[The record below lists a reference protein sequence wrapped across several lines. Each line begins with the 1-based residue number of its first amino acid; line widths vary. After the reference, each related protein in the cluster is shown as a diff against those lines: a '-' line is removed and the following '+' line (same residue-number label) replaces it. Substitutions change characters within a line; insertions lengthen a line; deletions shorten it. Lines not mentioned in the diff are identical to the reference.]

1 MESNFLEFRCVGIE
15 NGGKIPIENTG
26 RGQDISPEFVIENL
40 SPKAKTLA
48 VTLEDLS
55 HPIKNF
61 THWTCW
67 NIKASDTIPENVGSK
82 KDIMQGIAYGFHKYA
97 GPKPPKFQ
105 THRYRFLIYS
115 LDTMLNISPDIMK
128 KKLIKAMNGHI
139 LQAGMTVGSFK
150 R

>member
-1 MESNFLEFRCVGIE
+1 MCSYDLIAM
-15 NGGKIPIENTG
+15 
-26 RGQDISPEFVIENL
+26 VIGLLMAN
-40 SPKAKTLA
+40 SAIVSA
-48 VTLEDLS
+48 
-55 HPIKNF
+55 
-61 THWTCW
+61 
-67 NIKASDTIPENVGSK
+67 SK

-115 LDTMLNISPDIMK
+115 LDTMLNISPNIMK

>member
-1 MESNFLEFRCVGIE
+1 MKFDKLEIE
-15 NGGKIPIENTG
+15 TDFENNALIPIKYTKYGEN
-26 RGQDISPEFVIENL
+26 ISPEFKIKNL
-40 SPKAKTLA
+40 SKQARSLA
-48 VTLEDLS
+48 IILEDLD
-55 HPIKNF
+55 HPLFKNF

-115 LDTMLNISPDIMK
+115 LDTMLNISPNIMK